1 MNDAEKVI
9 KWIREVDIKTLPYNV
24 VGIGWGYKKK
34 QDVETGDYG
43 IIFTVKEKK
52 PLEELDPREIIPK
65 NLNVSVD
72 GLQKISVST
81 DVVEPVIC
89 KKIAYCNTPSNTLD
103 PVKQNRMRT
112 RPLVG
117 GVESMTDWG
126 NFVGTLGI
134 LVKDKTDGQ
143 IVALSNNHVFANSQV
158 MACFLTPNEMGTTST
173 LEISGYQP
181 TGILR
186 TTPQNDYI
194 GECKRAVMIG
204 DAEPIIVDYYV
215 NSPIIQLT
223 SCDAAILKL
232 SDYTLIN
239 SLCSP
244 NILGFDIKAPYE
256 FANDLEIDSLGPGGS
271 NSGAPIFRS
280 GRTLGAFG
288 FPGNTYSCQISVYS
302 LNFAYVG
309 YYSNFISYFD
319 NSFYFRGNNVT
330 AGAGGDSGS
339 AIFALF
345 NRNNPS
351 LSAWKLIGLL
361 FAGGPSE
368 IYSVGC
374 RITAIANALNIGPW
388 DTKIPTLSSKLNT
401 LILKGNSTSPTIT
414 LSGRTY
420 YQSGYR

>member
-1 MNDAEKVI
+1 MNDVEKVL
-9 KWIREVDIKTLPYNV
+9 KWIREVDIKTLPYDI

-34 QDVETGDYG
+34 QGVETNDYG

-52 PLEELDPREIIPK
+52 PIEELDPEKIIPK
-65 NLNVSVD
+65 IVDVSVD
-72 GLQKISVST
+72 AFEKISVST

-89 KKIAYCNTPSNTLD
+89 QKLGYCHTPSDTLD
-103 PVKQNRMRT
+103 PVKQNRIRT
-112 RPLVG
+112 RPLIG
-117 GVESMTDWG
+117 GIESMSNWD
-126 NFVGTLGI
+126 NFVATLGI
-134 LVKDKTDGQ
+134 FVKDKTDGQ

-158 MACFLTPNEMGTTST
+158 MAFFTTPNDMGKTST

-181 TGILR
+181 TGYWN

-204 DAEPIIVDYYV
+204 DAEPIISGYSGS
-215 NSPIIQLT
+215 SPVIQLT

-232 SDYTLIN
+232 SNYTLIN

-244 NILGFDIKAPYE
+244 NILGFDVKAPYE
-256 FANDLEIDSLGPGGS
+256 FANDTEIDSLVVGGS

-280 GRTLGAFG
+280 GRTLGPFG
-288 FPGNTYSCQISVYS
+288 SPGNTYSCGLSVFS

-309 YYSNFISYFD
+309 SYSGFLSYFD
-319 NSFYFRGNNVT
+319 NSFYVRGNAT

-339 AIFALF
+339 AMFALF
-345 NRNNPS
+345 NRNSPS

-361 FAGGPSE
+361 FAGDSLNTYT
-368 IYSVGC
+368 IGC
-374 RITAIANALNIGPW
+374 RITNVANSLNIGPW

-401 LILKGNSTSPTIT
+401 LIVKGNSTSPTIT

-420 YQSGYR
+420 HQSGYR